1 MCPHKDKSCGLL
13 TLRMARILFSGH
25 SGGSLADVLSEE
37 EYGPGYSKDDP
48 DIGKCRRLFWK
59 LVTKYVQRSENGL
72 G

>member
-1 MCPHKDKSCGLL
+1 MCPHKDKSCGLI
-13 TLRMARILFSGH
+13 TLRMFSGH

-48 DIGKCRRLFWK
+48 EIGKCRRLFEK
-59 LVTKYVQRSENGL
+59 FVTKYVQRSENEL